1 MSRLR
6 YIAEYAEFSLLIVSA
21 GVSAKLAH
29 VKLML
34 LSILSTSCL
43 LWVLV
48 SRSAMR
54 LISINMSLTWANLAE
69 HTEYF
74 LFIVS
79 AGISIS

>member
-1 MSRLR
+1 MCAVQFNCVFYWELHCKQLQVMSQLR

-43 LWVLV
+43 L
-48 SRSAMR
+48 
-54 LISINMSLTWANLAE
+54 
-69 HTEYF
+69 
-74 LFIVS
+74 
-79 AGISIS
+79 